1 MSDYKGFQLQHSVRH
16 SVTQLFLKTLV
27 LDNVLRSLRN
37 KNTNFC
43 LNFFPSNFVIPY
55 VFYRFYC
62 FQFGSRVENLDDV
75 IEQVISKVRRRQKRS
90 LLDSFWSSWFSHKVS
105 DDDSNTTEKPTG
117 RSTRAVSKSM
127 SRRRR
132 VSVTKKN
139 TYHQTSSRPTTRPT
153 TRPMTTRPSYSV
165 KQAVSLSFLMTRKV
179 QKLAHSLIKTSY
191 STYIITFNGFLI
203 DCSRSL
209 VFLI

>member
-1 MSDYKGFQLQHSVRH
+1 MFYK
-16 SVTQLFLKTLV
+16 
-27 LDNVLRSLRN
+27 NN
-37 KNTNFC
+37 NFC

-90 LLDSFWSSWFSHKVS
+90 LLDSFWSSLFSGKVS
-105 DDDSNTTEKPTG
+105 DDDSDTTEKPTG
-117 RSTRAVSKSM
+117 RSTRAVSKST
-127 SRRRR
+127 SRRRH
-132 VSVTKKN
+132 VSAAPSS
-139 TYHQTSSRPTTRPT
+139 SSRPTTRPT

-165 KQAVSLSFLMTRKV
+165 KQAVSLSFFMTRKV

>member
-1 MSDYKGFQLQHSVRH
+1 MSDYKGFQLQRSVRH
-16 SVTQLFLKTLV
+16 SVAQLFLKTLV
-27 LDNVLRSLRN
+27 LDNDLRSLRN
-37 KNTNFC
+37 KNNNFR

-90 LLDSFWSSWFSHKVS
+90 LLDSFWSPWFSRKVS

-139 TYHQTSSRPTTRPT
+139 TYHQTSSRPTTRP
-153 TRPMTTRPSYSV
+153 MTTRPSYSV

-179 QKLAHSLIKTSY
+179 QKLAHRLIKTSY

>member
-1 MSDYKGFQLQHSVRH
+1 M
-16 SVTQLFLKTLV
+16 TQLFLKTLV

-37 KNTNFC
+37 KNNNFC

-90 LLDSFWSSWFSHKVS
+90 LLDSFWSSWFSRKVS

-117 RSTRAVSKSM
+117 RSTVSKSM

-132 VSVTKKN
+132 ISVTKKN

>member
-1 MSDYKGFQLQHSVRH
+1 MITKGFQLQRSIRH
-16 SVTQLFLKTLV
+16 SVAQLFLKTLV

-37 KNTNFC
+37 KNNNFC
-43 LNFFPSNFVIPY
+43 LNFCPSNFVIPY

-90 LLDSFWSSWFSHKVS
+90 LLDSFWSSWFSRKVS

-127 SRRRR
+127 SFRRR

-139 TYHQTSSRPTTRPT
+139 TYHQTSS
-153 TRPMTTRPSYSV
+153 RPMTTRPSYSV

>member
-1 MSDYKGFQLQHSVRH
+1 MSDYKGFQLQRSVRH
-16 SVTQLFLKTLV
+16 SVAQLFLKTLV
-27 LDNVLRSLRN
+27 LVNVLRSLRN
-37 KNTNFC
+37 ENNNFC

-90 LLDSFWSSWFSHKVS
+90 LLDSLWSSWFSRKVS

-117 RSTRAVSKSM
+117 RST
-127 SRRRR
+127 RRRR

>member
-37 KNTNFC
+37 KNNNFC

-90 LLDSFWSSWFSHKVS
+90 LLDSFWSSWFSRKVS

-117 RSTRAVSKSM
+117 RSTVSKSM

-132 VSVTKKN
+132 ISVTKKN